1 MSMNIKANP
10 PTILITGKN
19 GQVGWELQRSLMPL
33 GRIVAVDRQTMDLSD
48 NDSIVNCIRDIK
60 PDIIVN
66 AAAYTAVDKAEEEPD
81 LAMQINGTAPGIIA
95 HEAKALGA
103 LLVHYSTD
111 YVFDGTKQTPYLETD
126 TPNPINEY
134 GRSKLAGEQAI
145 QSIDCDHLIFR
156 TSWVYGTRGKNFLLT
171 MLKLMRERKELRV
184 IDDQRGTPTWSRLI
198 AESSSISIWQS
209 VVGRNRSSFG
219 SGLFHLIPT
228 GATTW
233 YGFTKEIIQIAENL
247 GAFTIQTQ
255 KIVPVTTGEYPTSA
269 TRPLNS
275 RLAIGCFSERFGV
288 ALPSWEACL
297 DLCLSGFSGQEFI

>member
-1 MSMNIKANP
+1 MTTTPNP
-10 PTILITGKN
+10 PTILVTGKN

-33 GRIVAVDRQTMDLSD
+33 GRVVAVDRQGMDLSN
-48 NDSIVNCIRDIK
+48 NDSIVNCIREIK

-66 AAAYTAVDKAEEEPD
+66 AAAYTAVDKAEEEPE

-95 HEAKALGA
+95 QEAKALGA

-134 GRSKLAGEQAI
+134 GRTKLAGEQAI
-145 QSIDCDHLIFR
+145 QSIDGDHLIFR

-171 MLKLMRERKELRV
+171 MLKLMQEREELRV

-198 AESSSISIWQS
+198 AESSSISIGKS
-209 VVGRNRSSFG
+209 MVERDRNSFR
-219 SGLFHLIPT
+219 SGLFHLT
-228 GATTW
+228 SSGETTW
-233 YGFTKEIIQIAENL
+233 YGFSREILQVARGL
-247 GAFTIQTQ
+247 GSFDLETQ
-255 KIVPVTTGEYPTSA
+255 NISPILSVEYPTPA

-275 RLAIGCFSERFGV
+275 RLSLGHLSERFGLV
-288 ALPSWEACL
+288 FPPWNESL
-297 DLCLSGFSGQEFI
+297 DLCLMDLCG